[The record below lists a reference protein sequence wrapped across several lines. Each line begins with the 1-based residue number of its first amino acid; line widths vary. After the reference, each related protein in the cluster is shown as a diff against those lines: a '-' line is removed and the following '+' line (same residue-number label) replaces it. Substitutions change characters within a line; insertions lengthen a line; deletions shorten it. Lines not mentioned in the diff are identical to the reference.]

1 MQSHLYLPPHP
12 CLLLSVKDLKYIL
25 FAFHHNLLSCLLDF
39 YLNEIQA
46 AFSSLQKIRE
56 ELKLKPIR
64 ISYIKE
70 QFNSIQ
76 GNVLDL
82 IQLIKQ
88 RVQEANL
95 AAQSIIYANQLRS
108 EFNQVDQLLKEAE
121 SNYAQQNY
129 KETAEMVIQIL
140 KEYHPVAY
148 QMLGGK

>member
-1 MQSHLYLPPHP
+1 M
-12 CLLLSVKDLKYIL
+12 
-25 FAFHHNLLSCLLDF
+25 
-39 YLNEIQA
+39 
-46 AFSSLQKIRE
+46 QKIRE

>member
-1 MQSHLYLPPHP
+1 M
-12 CLLLSVKDLKYIL
+12 
-25 FAFHHNLLSCLLDF
+25 
-39 YLNEIQA
+39 
-46 AFSSLQKIRE
+46 QKIRE

-95 AAQSIIYANQLRS
+95 AAQSIIMPINYEVNLTSGSIIKRSRKQLCATK
-108 EFNQVDQLLKEAE
+108 L
-121 SNYAQQNY
+121 
-129 KETAEMVIQIL
+129 
-140 KEYHPVAY
+140 
-148 QMLGGK
+148 